1 MEVIV
6 EVVIYNGTIKGVS
19 ARKSPSDSYI
29 IDDSDPTVKEFIVE
43 LSDYTEK
50 DIIMMSGGIKL
61 HDWHKFNNKGRS
73 YEKSTI

>member
-19 ARKSPSDSYI
+19 ARKSPSDNYI

-50 DIIMMSGGIKL
+50 DIMLMTGGIKL
-61 HDWHKFNNKGRS
+61 HNWHNFNNKGRA
-73 YEKSTI
+73 K